1 MCIEINDMLLDDS
14 NIQLAD
20 NTVNTQTRLRD
31 LIFEMELMED
41 SGSNITE
48 VGNRFCDIV
57 LMARDTTDPAEKLR
71 LIEKA
76 ERMI

>member
-1 MCIEINDMLLDDS
+1 
-14 NIQLAD
+14 
-20 NTVNTQTRLRD
+20 
-31 LIFEMELMED
+31 MELMED
-41 SGSNITE
+41 NGSNLTE
-48 VGNRFCDIV
+48 IGNRFCDVV